1 METVIHSIPGVIS
14 AILMAALILMVV
26 TNIIVEVLKK
36 ATWDKIPTNIL
47 AIIVAM
53 ILTLAAFFAMCE
65 IVHIVV
71 AWYMI
76 AAAVVLGFF
85 IAFAA
90 MFGFDKLAQTIEQI
104 MNINKK

>member
-1 METVIHSIPGVIS
+1 METVIHSIPGAIS
-14 AILMAALILMVV
+14 AILLAALILMVI
-26 TNIIVEVLKK
+26 TNIIVEVIKK

-53 ILTLAAFFAMCE
+53 ALTLVAFFAACE
-65 IVHIVV
+65 IIHIVI

-85 IAFAA
+85 VAFAA
-90 MFGFDKLAQTIEQI
+90 MFGFDKFAQTIEQI